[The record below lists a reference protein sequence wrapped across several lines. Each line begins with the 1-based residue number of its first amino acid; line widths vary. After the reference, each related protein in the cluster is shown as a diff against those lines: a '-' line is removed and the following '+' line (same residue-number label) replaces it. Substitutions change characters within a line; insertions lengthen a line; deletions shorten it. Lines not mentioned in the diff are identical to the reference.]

1 MRSEHMFYVYN
12 LETSKIM
19 KNKKGKSTW
28 KSYGAA
34 KAFRTRMARMGY
46 NVGEYGIVDTS
57 LYSLIEKQVEKTNL
71 MTGKKYMESVN
82 TPNYMSPASE
92 AYWSM

>member
-1 MRSEHMFYVYN
+1 MRSESMFYVYN

-34 KAFRTRMARMGY
+34 KAFRTRMACMGY
-46 NVGEYGIVDTS
+46 NAGEYGIVDTR

-82 TPNYMSPASE
+82 TPLCCSPSSE
-92 AYWSM
+92 TYWSM

>member
-1 MRSEHMFYVYN
+1 MFYVYN
-12 LETSKIM
+12 LETSQIM

-46 NVGEYGIVDTS
+46 NAGEYGIVDTS
-57 LYSLIEKQVEKTNL
+57 LYSLIEQQVEKVNL
-71 MTGKKYMESVN
+71 MTGETYMESVN
-82 TPNYMSPASE
+82 RPLCCSPSSE
-92 AYWSM
+92 TYWSM

>member
-1 MRSEHMFYVYN
+1 MFYVYN
-12 LETSKIM
+12 LETSPSM

-28 KSYGAA
+28 KSFGAA

-46 NVGEYGIVDTS
+46 NAGEYGSVDTS

-82 TPNYMSPASE
+82 TPLSCSPASE
-92 AYWSM
+92 TFWSM

>member
-1 MRSEHMFYVYN
+1 MFYVYN
-12 LETSKIM
+12 LETSRIM
-19 KNKKGKSTW
+19 QNKKGKGTW
-28 KSYGAA
+28 KSLGAA

-46 NVGEYGIVDTS
+46 NTDEYGIVDVD
-57 LYSLIEKQVEKTNL
+57 LYSLIEQQVEKTNL

-82 TPNYMSPASE
+82 TPSYCSPASE